1 MKNDNI
7 ALTVSKNGIKISV
20 ELPWDTTALDLVNAF
35 NSSLIGIS
43 FLPEQVENAFIQF
56 LEEKEYYVS
65 KYAPQD
71 VITAPIEDNED
82 NEDEEFVCAE
92 TSQHVDPF
100 ILSIVNKNK

>member
-7 ALTVSKNGIKISV
+7 DLTVSKNGIKISV
-20 ELPWDTTALDLVNAF
+20 ELPWDTTALELVNAF

-56 LEEKEYYVS
+56 LEEKGYYISEYTS
-65 KYAPQD
+65 QD
-71 VITAPIEDNED
+71 ENSDSIKDNED
-82 NEDEEFVCAE
+82 DDEEFVCAE

>member
-20 ELPWDTTALDLVNAF
+20 ELPWDTTALELVNAF

-56 LEEKEYYVS
+56 LEEKGYYISEYTS
-65 KYAPQD
+65 QD
-71 VITAPIEDNED
+71 ENSDSIKDNED
-82 NEDEEFVCAE
+82 DDEEFVCAE

>member
-20 ELPWDTTALDLVNAF
+20 ELPWDTTTLDLVNAF

-56 LEEKEYYVS
+56 LEEKEYYIS

-71 VITAPIEDNED
+71 VITTPIED